1 MKESTK
7 EAGMWFLAV
16 VLSLFALAFFA
27 QAQEQTEPQAEP
39 PSWAA
44 KLNEAINDKTGMTLT
59 AEETVAL
66 AQAYAAALNARP
78 GDIAVSNRA
87 CYVLGLDGTVLLS
100 VPLRKDS
107 P

>member
-1 MKESTK
+1 MSKLLTL
-7 EAGMWFLAV
+7 AFAILLAV
-16 VLSLFALAFFA
+16 CCGIAI
-27 QAQEQTEPQAEP
+27 AQEKTEPQAET
-39 PSWAA
+39 PSWAV
-44 KLNEAINDKTGMTLT
+44 KLNEAITNKTSLILT
-59 AEETVAL
+59 AEETLVF
-66 AQAYAAALNARP
+66 AQAYAAALNARL

>member
-1 MKESTK
+1 MRLSVIIV
-7 EAGMWFLAV
+7 AICALGFWVGF
-16 VLSLFALAFFA
+16 VLG
-27 QAQEQTEPQAEP
+27 QEQTEPQAAP
-39 PSWAA
+39 PSWAV
-44 KLNEAINDKTGMTLT
+44 KLNAAITNKTGLTLT

>member
-1 MKESTK
+1 MRNSIYLV
-7 EAGMWFLAV
+7 AILLAICCGI
-16 VLSLFALAFFA
+16 AI
-27 QAQEQTEPQAEP
+27 AQEQAEP
-39 PSWAA
+39 PSWAV
-44 KLNEAINDKTGMTLT
+44 KLNEAITNKTSMILT
-59 AEETVAL
+59 AEETVAF